1 MTSSSA
7 GENWNCTHCGQH
19 HTERPF
25 SMDGQFQCQRCS
37 GWFSPSGVT
46 PPPVV
51 SPTLELLDDKE
62 LFQSLDLS
70 GIDSTPDSGDLSF
83 DDRPSIRAGQMASVR
98 CRVCDTLQYVEVKPG
113 NAAQCEVCFA
123 PFPLHP
129 DGTVVQTKGK
139 GQWTAPTSRTT
150 VRDISAE
157 AVGGLIG
164 KSTGSHDE
172 IDDLIQ
178 DVRAEVQ
185 ADFESRSP
193 SQSDLPRPEA
203 SRSGNDDDELT
214 LQPLEEPRGNPRDLL
229 YLGEEAKSL
238 LFDQRDA
245 PVDVDRDELV
255 PLEELEPSQEPLDAI
270 LNEDDASD
278 TVTKADAPDDLLVV
292 SLSDIDLET
301 SPATAGKAIDWDSL
315 DSTPLENLR
324 PTQTPTPDHPRGN
337 PASPGPPTSK
347 LPPQFMPPVVA
358 APPIVAAP
366 PFVAAT
372 GATPTANRPTGSR
385 TPAWEQTETFAADS
399 PGVNAT
405 SWGEWKDMAMPFT
418 SPWLIGFGVLMIPL
432 IYWVQLSWRLA
443 VDDNTVFQRLVGYLS
458 VLFSS
463 AIVLPLWS
471 AFLGVI
477 ANRATSVGQSGRI
490 TGQAIFAQGCQ
501 FAIVLACWIP
511 GAAVGTIS
519 LHYLVIG
526 CLGAI
531 TMLPGGLYFVTSA
544 IVANEMFS
552 YNHPSVLRSL
562 KVQVADWT
570 LAAIVVVMLLLI
582 GILLAIVTSYV
593 DTVGGIVFAVFV
605 IPASMVYA
613 GTIGCLAKR
622 VLQLEED
629 EPKARRW

>member
-1 MTSSSA
+1 
-7 GENWNCTHCGQH
+7 
-19 HTERPF
+19 
-25 SMDGQFQCQRCS
+25 RCS
-37 GWFSPSGVT
+37 EWFSPSGAM

-51 SPTLELLDDKE
+51 SPSLELLDDVD

-70 GIDSTPDSGDLSF
+70 GIDSAPDSGNLSF
-83 DDRPSIRAGQMASVR
+83 DDRPPVRAGQMASVR
-98 CRVCDTLQYVEVKPG
+98 CRVCDTLQYVELKPG
-113 NAAQCEVCFA
+113 NAVKCEVCFA

-129 DGTVVQTKGK
+129 DGTVIQTKGK
-139 GQWTAPTSRTT
+139 GNWTAPTSQKT
-150 VRDISAE
+150 VRDVSAE
-157 AVGGLIG
+157 AVGGLAG
-164 KSTGSHDE
+164 KSTGSQDE
-172 IDDLIQ
+172 IDDLIK

-185 ADFESRSP
+185 ADFES
-193 SQSDLPRPEA
+193 LPPPHNERQRPDA

-214 LQPLEEPRGNPRDLL
+214 LQPLEEPRGNPRDHL

-238 LFDQRDA
+238 LFDQRDV
-245 PVDVDRDELV
+245 PVDVDGDELV
-255 PLEELEPSQEPLDAI
+255 PLEELTPSPEPLDAI
-270 LNEDDASD
+270 LSEDDAFD
-278 TVTKADAPDDLLVV
+278 TDANADALDDDLFV
-292 SLSDIDLET
+292 SLSNADLE
-301 SPATAGKAIDWDSL
+301 SPPATADKAIDWDSL
-315 DSTPLENLR
+315 DPMPLETLR
-324 PTQTPTPDHPRGN
+324 PAPTPPTPDRPRGN
-337 PASPGPPTSK
+337 PSSPGPPTGKS
-347 LPPQFMPPVVA
+347 PPQFTPPVVA
-358 APPIVAAP
+358 APPVVAG
-366 PFVAAT
+366 T
-372 GATPTANRPTGSR
+372 GSPPTANRPSGSL
-385 TPAWEQTETFAADS
+385 TQAWEQTETRAASS

-418 SPWLIGFGVLMIPL
+418 SPWLIGFGLLLIPL
-432 IYWVQLSWRLA
+432 IYWAQLSWRLA

-477 ANRATSVGQSGRI
+477 ANRATSVGQSGRL

-501 FAIVLACWIP
+501 FVIVLACWIP

-552 YNHPSVLRSL
+552 YNHPKVLRSL

-570 LAAIVVVMLLLI
+570 FAAIVVVMLLLI
-582 GILLAIVTSYV
+582 GIVLAIATSYV
-593 DTVGGIVFAVFV
+593 ETVGGILFAVFV

-622 VLQLEED
+622 VLQLDDD